1 MSKINIMIVD
11 DHIVVREG
19 IKKILEKTEDI
30 EVIAEAGN
38 GISALDL
45 IPIYKPDIILLDIIM
60 PELNGI
66 DTLKSIKSLDGNNK
80 VIILSSY
87 SNKEYV
93 INTVKIGANGYLTKK
108 CKSKDLLKAIYS
120 VNKNNNYLDPSLAMM
135 LGNTNKEIKIS
146 DEISRLELLS
156 DREYEILDLLAKGYT
171 NREIGKELFISDKT
185 VKNHITSIYK
195 KIRVKDRVG
204 AVIYS
209 YECGLTSVRNLRE

>member
-1 MSKINIMIVD
+1 
-11 DHIVVREG
+11 
-19 IKKILEKTEDI
+19 
-30 EVIAEAGN
+30 
-38 GISALDL
+38 
-45 IPIYKPDIILLDIIM
+45 
-60 PELNGI
+60 
-66 DTLKSIKSLDGNNK
+66 
-80 VIILSSY
+80 
-87 SNKEYV
+87 

-135 LGNTNKEIKIS
+135 LGSTNKEIKIS

-204 AVIYS
+204 
-209 YECGLTSVRNLRE
+209 